1 MPLGIFS
8 FVPIERN
15 NPLSQL
21 RYQTSFGSANAEKE
35 NFLLLV
41 SLKFTHLTNVHEISW
56 LFTALF
62 AAGAIAMVC
71 GFVRNGNEF
80 NFADPIAFIMFA
92 FYATSI
98 IVIFIGLVISCRN
111 QVARVIEYN
120 HTWRT
125 CNSHMNTLWLL
136 KTNLIHCFIS
146 RAQSIPPVNT
156 LSPPP
161 KPTPPLLASHTHI
174 YTSLLELY
182 IIQK

>member
-1 MPLGIFS
+1 MPLRIFS

-21 RYQTSFGSANAEKE
+21 RYKTSFGSANAEKE

-120 HTWRT
+120 HT
-125 CNSHMNTLWLL
+125 
-136 KTNLIHCFIS
+136 
-146 RAQSIPPVNT
+146 
-156 LSPPP
+156 
-161 KPTPPLLASHTHI
+161 
-174 YTSLLELY
+174 
-182 IIQK
+182 